1 MGRSA
6 EGEIKM
12 PQASVTLAG
21 IRSQQDEKQPGVT
34 KQRGGWPCRIQAF
47 EATRQQFCMLLL
59 QKRAEREDLG

>member
-47 EATRQQFCMLLL
+47 EGYATAILY
-59 QKRAEREDLG
+59 ASTPEES